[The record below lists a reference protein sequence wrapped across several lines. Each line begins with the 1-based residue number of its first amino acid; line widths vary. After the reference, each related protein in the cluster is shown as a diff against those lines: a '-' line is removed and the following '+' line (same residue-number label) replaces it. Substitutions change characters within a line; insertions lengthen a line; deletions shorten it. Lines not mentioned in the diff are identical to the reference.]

1 MNGTAQAATNAS
13 TIESG
18 LGPSITNVK
27 EQKQFPKKK
36 PSLRMRAEPV
46 PYGMQNNKK
55 YKAEDT

>member
-27 EQKQFPKKK
+27 EQKVSQKETKFEDE
-36 PSLRMRAEPV
+36 SRASPIW
-46 PYGMQNNKK
+46 N
-55 YKAEDT
+55 AEQQEV